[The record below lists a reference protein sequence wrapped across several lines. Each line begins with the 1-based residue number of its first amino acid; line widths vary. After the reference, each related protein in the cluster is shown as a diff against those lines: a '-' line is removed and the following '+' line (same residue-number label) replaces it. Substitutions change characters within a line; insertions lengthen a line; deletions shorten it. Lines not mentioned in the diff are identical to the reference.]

1 MSLLHNDRLDC
12 RSYASARR
20 AACAIG
26 GSAVTLPATK
36 QRGDIRAKARARKT
50 SAKDEAMDGELSKAL
65 ETFHRPMPSDSM
77 LQFTVTEDGY
87 KKIVE
92 ERDSCNR
99 KYRVWYDGYSFTVTI
114 ICCPSD
120 LHNMAAVTVVDSLVA
135 EAVRVL
141 RTAGISDDV
150 ISRIKKPGNETS
162 ASRSRTRSY
171 REPDGAV
178 LFEDRTSPRIHRI
191 VLEVGFSQNYIPL
204 QRATMWWIEEK
215 ISPVAILLCLTERH
229 KSSGATRRVFRSEE
243 DMDAEMEKYIEA
255 FDRQQRQGNHALGPL
270 VYDGYSWFGTLQ
282 QAFFETW
289 RRTDTG
295 MVKNGPLYLVNDGL
309 DVSVATPLDL
319 GDFTLG
325 DIVPSNAGIG
335 DVMRSSALNFVR
347 PQTYIQVLSDAIF
360 RTALNRVAETFE
372 VEEHP

>member
-1 MSLLHNDRLDC
+1 MLLTEQTRKPARLLYNGQHDC
-12 RSYASARR
+12 RSYAGARR
-20 AACAIG
+20 AARWTPPIG
-26 GSAVTLPATK
+26 GSVVTLPDTK
-36 QRGDIRAKARARKT
+36 QRGDIRAEARAIKT

-92 ERDSCNR
+92 ERGRCSR

-120 LHNMAAVTVVDSLVA
+120 LHNMAAVTVVDSLV
-135 EAVRVL
+135 EE
-141 RTAGISDDV
+141 
-150 ISRIKKPGNETS
+150 KPRKAGNETS
-162 ASRSRTRSY
+162 ASDSRTRSY
-171 REPDGAV
+171 REPDGTV

-191 VLEVGFSQNYIPL
+191 VLEVGFSQNYVPL
-204 QRATMWWIEEK
+204 QRATMWWLEEK

-229 KSSGATRRVFRSEE
+229 KSSGAARRVFRSKE
-243 DMDAEMEKYIEA
+243 DKDAEMEKYIEA

-295 MVKNGPLYLVNDGL
+295 IVKNGPLYLVNDGL